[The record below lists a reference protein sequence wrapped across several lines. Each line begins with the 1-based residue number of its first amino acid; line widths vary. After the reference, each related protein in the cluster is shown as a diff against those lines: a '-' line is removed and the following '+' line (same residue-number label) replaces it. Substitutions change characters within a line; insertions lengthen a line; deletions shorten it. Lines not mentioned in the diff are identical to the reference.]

1 MARKRA
7 RQPAPRF
14 IAIDGPVG
22 VGKTSLVQYLAK
34 RLSARTVLEA
44 AEDNP
49 FIRSFYGDPR
59 RFAFQTQLFF
69 MLSRYQQQLE
79 LKQEDLFQRATVCD
93 YIFQKDR
100 IFAYLTLSEAELT
113 LYDRIYK
120 MLDARVPSPDLVVY
134 LQARPEVLLERIR
147 ARNREWE
154 RPIRLPYLE
163 QVVQSYN
170 DYFFHYTRTPLL
182 VINTSDIDFVEKEQ
196 HLDAV
201 MEAIRRMRKGTQYWN
216 PSP

>member
-1 MARKRA
+1 MARRRA

-14 IAIDGPVG
+14 IAIEGPVG

-34 RLSARTVLEA
+34 RLSARTVLETV
-44 AEDNP
+44 EDNP
-49 FIRSFYGDPR
+49 FIRNFYGDPR

-69 MLSRYQQQLE
+69 LLSRYQQQLE
-79 LKQEDLFQRATVCD
+79 LKQEDLFHRATVCD
-93 YIFQKDR
+93 YVFQKDR

-120 MLDARVPSPDLVVY
+120 LLDTRVPSPDLVVY
-134 LQARPEVLLERIR
+134 LQARPEVLLERVR
-147 ARNREWE
+147 ARNRDWE
-154 RPIRLPYLE
+154 RPIRLQYLE

-201 MEAIRRMRKGTQYWN
+201 LEAIRRMRKGTQYFN
-216 PSP
+216 PSA

>member
-22 VGKTSLVQYLAK
+22 VGKTSLVQFLAK
-34 RLSARTVLEA
+34 RLSARTVLETV
-44 AEDNP
+44 EDNP

-69 MLSRYQQQLE
+69 LLSRYQQQLE
-79 LKQEDLFQRATVCD
+79 LKQEDLFHRATVCD
-93 YIFQKDR
+93 YVFQKDR

-147 ARNREWE
+147 ARNRDWE

-196 HLDAV
+196 HLDEV
-201 MEAIRRMRKGTQYWN
+201 LEAIRRMRKGTQYLN
-216 PSP
+216 PSA